1 MPLPLSLLLLL
12 ICLLVSSSAAFQCRQ
27 IKTQISQRLEHQ
39 LSHTRHTTTL
49 FASNEYGSDGESI
62 QHVLKKY
69 GFAGR
74 LVTLHHDKLSE
85 RPMPA
90 ELYDKGT
97 WKLCLIKGLKLPSS
111 SKADEVKPPLLQVL
125 IMNDDGLLM
134 ENKVVDI
141 GSLTFLW
148 SDFYKSFSVSS
159 SDELVKTLESK
170 YKDALKSLQSN
181 ILTTEDAMQNL
192 YNGRI
197 ANRSRPPTN
206 RHRHQ
211 ALTKKQIPKI
221 AAKFPQF
228 NHLEELMRNLV
239 KVGEDRSSRMVDSM
253 LAMDYLYTDFCREGD
268 DEQLIRRVIAATV
281 LTEDATSGGRFKRR
295 SCQFVECSSILE
307 DGLCESVTIANGGW
321 IALDP
326 SVRAGTEGRKF
337 AAATKQPKDA
347 TTSSPVLTAA
357 DERIAHRLECLA
369 MGDVWKN
376 DRSDNDDEEKS
387 LELDV
392 REALSSMD
400 LPLTADGATRAL
412 IQLGRWSQNDAQNKK
427 NNVIEPWSAEV
438 IDASQ
443 KLVSYR
449 ERRQVE
455 IASTQRKSKGKQNI
469 IDGRVDLSSLP
480 CVCIDAKRASFRD
493 DSIGIRLRSS
503 TGRKVT
509 PASKWEILIH
519 IADVSNIYLDDNE
532 AQFKILRKAAERRG
546 QSRYDLPFGPLHLL
560 PPKALSALALST
572 DDNSSNNECV
582 TVWAYIDERDGNL
595 IEAGLERTIIA
606 SPKALSFDDAT
617 KLLEIDSQN
626 VPKSLT
632 NTRAIISVAERNLS
646 LWSQRRQE
654 RSEVAQKREK
664 RLATKELISEE
675 LRAAGNVARDDGV
688 GGSFQ
693 RSRGHRLVDSSLDL
707 YGVAITALMKQKKR
721 PIPRAAGREAGRL
734 GTAPLRRYID
744 GMCQRQAIAVLCG
757 HGKPLSLDEC
767 KEASKLA
774 SRASDTVANLRSTK
788 KRDGPINNK
797 QRGALHKVAR
807 HISSTGARKLKA
819 VSSGHNNEVVIL
831 GTGAVARCRGV
842 KGTLKGGEK
851 LLIEVITIDPERGL
865 LDVRLTS

>member
-1 MPLPLSLLLLL
+1 MTLLLL
-12 ICLLVSSSAAFQCRQ
+12 CLLVSLSAAFQFQ
-27 IKTQISQRLEHQ
+27 IHSQRSRRLER
-39 LSHTRHTTTL
+39 TRHTTTPL
-49 FASNEYGSDGESI
+49 FAFNEYGTENI
-62 QHVLKKY
+62 RNILKQY

-74 LVTLHHDKLSE
+74 LVTLNHDDLSE
-85 RPMPA
+85 RPLPA

-111 SKADEVKPPLLQVL
+111 SKADVVKPPLLQVL
-125 IMNDDGLLM
+125 VMDDNGLFA

-141 GSLTFLW
+141 GQCTFIW
-148 SDFYKSFSVSS
+148 SDFNKSFHISTT
-159 SDELVKTLESK
+159 DELVKTLQSK
-170 YKDALKSLQSN
+170 YSEAFQSLQSN

-197 ANRSRPPTN
+197 ANRSRPPAKH
-206 RHRHQ
+206 HRY
-211 ALTKKQIPKI
+211 APLTKKQIPKI

-228 NHLEELMRNLV
+228 NHLEELLRNLV
-239 KVGEDRSSRMVDSM
+239 KVGEDRSSRMVDSV

-268 DEQLIRRVIAATV
+268 DESLVRRVIAATV

-295 SCQFVECSSILE
+295 SCQFVECSSIIA
-307 DGLCESVTIANGGW
+307 DGICKSTTLVNGGW

-347 TTSSPVLTAA
+347 NTSSPVLTAA

-376 DRSDNDDEEKS
+376 DKSENDDEEKS

-392 REALSSMD
+392 REALSSMA

-412 IQLGRWSQNDAQNKK
+412 VQLGRWSQNDVENKNKK
-427 NNVIEPWSAEV
+427 AKVIEPWSAEV
-438 IDASQ
+438 IDAAR
-443 KLVSYR
+443 KLVSFR
-449 ERRQVE
+449 EIRQVE
-455 IASTQRKSKGKQNI
+455 IASAKKKSKGKPSL

-480 CVCIDAKRASFRD
+480 CVCVDAKRATFRD

-519 IADVSNIYLDDNE
+519 IADVSNIYYDGNE
-532 AQFKILRKAAERRG
+532 AQFKLLREAAERRG

-572 DDNSSNNECV
+572 DDNSANECV
-582 TVWAYIDERDGNL
+582 TVWAYIDERDGRL
-595 IEAGLERTIIA
+595 IEAGLERTIIG

-617 KLLEIDSQN
+617 NLLEIDSQN

-632 NTRAIISVAERNLS
+632 NTRAIITVAERNLS
-646 LWSQRRQE
+646 LWSQRRTE
-654 RSEVAQKREK
+654 RSETAQKREK
-664 RLATKELISEE
+664 RLATKEFISQE

-707 YGVAITALMKQKKR
+707 YAVAITSLMKQKKK
-721 PIPRAAGREAGRL
+721 PVPRAAGSGVDRGGRL

-744 GMCQRQAIAVLCG
+744 GMCQKQAIAVLCG

-788 KRDGPINNK
+788 KRDGSTNNK

-851 LLIEVITIDPERGL
+851 LLIEVITIDPEKGL

>member
-1 MPLPLSLLLLL
+1 MTLSLLLLV
-12 ICLLVSSSAAFQCRQ
+12 CLVSLSATAFQCQ
-27 IKTQISQRLEHQ
+27 IKSQIKGRLDHQ
-39 LSHTRHTTTL
+39 FHTSTL
-49 FASNEYGSDGESI
+49 FASNEYGTDSGGI
-62 QHVLKKY
+62 QQILKKF

-74 LVTLHHDKLSE
+74 LVTLHHGDLSE
-85 RPMPA
+85 RPLPA
-90 ELYDKGT
+90 ELYNKGT
-97 WKLCLIKGLKLPSS
+97 WKLCLVKGLKLPSS
-111 SKADEVKPPLLQVL
+111 SNADDAKPPLLQVL
-125 IMNDDGLLM
+125 IMDDDGLFA

-141 GSLTFLW
+141 GSITFLW
-148 SDFYKSFSVSS
+148 SDFYKSFQISTT
-159 SDELVKTLESK
+159 DELVKTLESQ
-170 YKDALKSLQSN
+170 YKEAIKSLQSN

-192 YNGRI
+192 YNGRL

-206 RHRHQ
+206 RHHQ

-221 AAKFPQF
+221 AAKYPQF
-228 NHLEELMRNLV
+228 NHLEELLRNLV
-239 KVGEDRSSRMVDSM
+239 KVGEDRSSRMVDSA

-307 DGLCESVTIANGGW
+307 DGTCESATFVNGGW
-321 IALDP
+321 IAQDP

-337 AAATKQPKDA
+337 AATTKQPKDVA
-347 TTSSPVLTAA
+347 NSSPVMTAA
-357 DERIAHRLECLA
+357 DERIAHRMECLA

-376 DRSDNDDEEKS
+376 DRSNNDDEENS

-392 REALSSMD
+392 REALSSMN

-412 IQLGRWSQNDAQNKK
+412 IQLGRWSQNDVENKK
-427 NNVIEPWSAEV
+427 AKVIEPWSAEV
-438 IDASQ
+438 IDAAQ

-449 ERRQVE
+449 QKRQVE
-455 IASTQRKSKGKQNI
+455 IASARKKSKEGKPYI
-469 IDGRVDLSSLP
+469 VDGRVDLSTLP
-480 CVCIDAKRASFRD
+480 CVCVDAKRATFRD

-509 PASKWEILIH
+509 PASKWEVLIH
-519 IADVSNIYLDDNE
+519 IADVSNIYFDDNE
-532 AQFKILRKAAERRG
+532 SQFKTLRQAAERRG

-572 DDNSSNNECV
+572 DGDSYNECV
-582 TVWAYIDERDGNL
+582 TVWAYIDERDGKL
-595 IEAGLERTIIA
+595 IEAGLERTIIG
-606 SPKALSFDDAT
+606 SPTALSFDDAT
-617 KLLEIDSQN
+617 NLLESDSQS
-626 VPKSLT
+626 VPESLT
-632 NTRAIISVAERNLS
+632 NTRAIITIAERNLS

-654 RSEVAQKREK
+654 RSEAAQKREK
-664 RLATKELISEE
+664 RLATKELISKE

-707 YGVAITALMKQKKR
+707 YAVAIADLMKQKKK
-721 PIPRAAGREAGRL
+721 PVPRAAGSGADRGGRL
-734 GTAPLRRYID
+734 STAPLRRYID
-744 GMCQRQAIAVLCG
+744 GMCQRQAVAVLCG

-767 KEASKLA
+767 KKASKLA

-788 KRDGPINNK
+788 KRDGSTNNK